1 MSVECL
7 KSSCVSNRYDLG
19 MAGVL
24 DIIQLK
30 AVAITFEVVRLLVR
44 V

>member
-7 KSSCVSNRYDLG
+7 KSSCVPNRCDLG
-19 MAGVL
+19 IAGVL